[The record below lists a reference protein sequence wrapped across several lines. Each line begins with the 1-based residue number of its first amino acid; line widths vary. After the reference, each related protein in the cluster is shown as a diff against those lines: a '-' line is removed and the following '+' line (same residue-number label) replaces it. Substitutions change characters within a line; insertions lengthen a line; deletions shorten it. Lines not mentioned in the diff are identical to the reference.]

1 MYWWL
6 ISEFLPTT
14 HKQTKGKIMATT
26 VITGRDISLSF
37 TGGTDIEA
45 QATSAVLTKTNV
57 RETYQTLDGEAYKTT
72 NIEGTFALSMLA
84 DWGKASSV
92 CEALWTAAET
102 APDTDITVT
111 LTAATGA
118 QFVFPIMPE
127 FPTAGGSGTDA
138 QTVDFTFKVSKGE
151 VTETFS

>member
-1 MYWWL
+1 
-6 ISEFLPTT
+6 
-14 HKQTKGKIMATT
+14 MATV

-37 TGGTDIEA
+37 SGGTDIEA

-84 DWGKASSV
+84 DWGKANSV
-92 CEALWTAAET
+92 CEALWTAAES
-102 APDTDITVT
+102 APDTDITIS

-118 QFVFPIMPE
+118 VFSFPVMPE
-127 FPTAGGSGTDA
+127 FPTAGGAGTDA
-138 QTVDFTFKVSKGE
+138 QTVDFTFKVSKGA

>member
-1 MYWWL
+1 
-6 ISEFLPTT
+6 
-14 HKQTKGKIMATT
+14 MATT

-45 QATSAVLTKTNV
+45 QALSAVLTKTNL

-72 NIEGTFALSMLA
+72 NVEGTFALSMLA
-84 DWGKASSV
+84 DWGKTASV
-92 CEALWTAAET
+92 CEALWAAAE
-102 APDTDITVT
+102 APDTTISVT

-118 QFVFPIMPE
+118 QFVFPILPE
-127 FPTAGGSGTDA
+127 FPTAGGAGTDA
-138 QTVDFTFKVSKGE
+138 QTVDFIFKIANGT